1 MMFLKLN
8 RSRKIRIFAAAALFF
23 AGCLSSSTV
32 KSSSLA
38 DDIEKEAAAL
48 NKNMERVYQLK
59 SKRLASSG
67 FYYIISRAGL
77 IVFHPQAVLIGAD
90 MSSMSFVAA
99 VLQQE
104 NGCIEYTVDE
114 KVFILFFRPLNHGN
128 ILCLSIPKEE
138 VIGFYG
144 ECAGFEVK

>member
-1 MMFLKLN
+1 MFFKLN
-8 RSRKIRIFAAAALFF
+8 RSRKIRNFVIAALFF
-23 AGCLSSSTV
+23 TGCVSSSTV
-32 KSSSLA
+32 KGSSLA
-38 DDIEKEAAAL
+38 GDIEKEAAAL

-59 SKRLASSG
+59 SKRVASSG
-67 FYYIISRAGL
+67 FYYIISRDGMV
-77 IVFHPQAVLIGAD
+77 VFHPQAVLIGAD
-90 MSSMSFVAA
+90 MSNMNFVAA

-114 KVFILFFRPLNHGN
+114 KMFILFFRPINHGN